1 MRTIPPRFG
10 TDRSSAARGP
20 PPTVTGTVLFL
31 ALIVGSLIVVSYPAT
46 SIGVAALAVGVRYGV
61 TTLARR
67 RPLPTT
73 DDPICMPRLG
83 VCLGA

>member
-1 MRTIPPRFG
+1 MIPPRFEI
-10 TDRSSAARGP
+10 DRLSAARGP
-20 PPTVTGTVLFL
+20 PPTATGTILFL

-46 SIGVAALAVGVRYGV
+46 SIGVAALAVVARYVV
-61 TTLARR
+61 TTLAQR
-67 RPLPTT
+67 RPLLTA